1 MERAYLVATDG
12 WLLDDE
18 TTPLAVGET
27 SDDDSTAAM
36 TAAVIA
42 AIKKAGTR
50 YFFLDVPELVFRS
63 CVPEGFDQ
71 AEVGSI
77 VAGSFAPQPSTM
89 DRSPTSCD
97 ILLKGGR
104 LDCGDEGAGGS
115 VVGAPYKSSSSALD
129 LTA

>member
-18 TTPLAVGET
+18 TTPFAVGD

-50 YFFLDVPELVFRS
+50 YFFLDVRELVFRS
-63 CVPEGFDQ
+63 CVPVGFDQ
-71 AEVGSI
+71 AEV
-77 VAGSFAPQPSTM
+77 
-89 DRSPTSCD
+89 
-97 ILLKGGR
+97 L
-104 LDCGDEGAGGS
+104 
-115 VVGAPYKSSSSALD
+115 VGTP
-129 LTA
+129 